1 MKENLHFKQL
11 QLNYISNRKKKNE
24 PIKLEIAFLGVYV
37 VTKTDDKV
45 YVLSIIKTN
54 SYFLFVF
61 SIVPKKVELFKI
73 SKLT

>member
-11 QLNYISNRKKKNE
+11 QLNYISNRKKKKNNE

-45 YVLSIIKTN
+45 YV
-54 SYFLFVF
+54 
-61 SIVPKKVELFKI
+61 
-73 SKLT
+73 

>member
-45 YVLSIIKTN
+45 YV
-54 SYFLFVF
+54 
-61 SIVPKKVELFKI
+61 
-73 SKLT
+73 